1 MAPPC
6 NRLPVSL
13 FLSFSLFLSPLH
25 VLSISYGSRA
35 LAPISEYT
43 TYTLA
48 KLQTLSTL
56 IIIFIR

>member
-6 NRLPVSL
+6 NRLP
-13 FLSFSLFLSPLH
+13 LSFFILLYLILILSA
-25 VLSISYGSRA
+25 SRF
-35 LAPISEYT
+35 LAPTSEYT